1 MAMAAPAPIPIHT
14 LTLPH
19 YSSHPIH
26 IALFTHVRNA
36 AHLRAQLLSANP
48 TYDYAFLDA
57 TTLLSYPQLL
67 LAAQLALHAHLTGR
81 AKTRTPHSE
90 LVFRLH
96 PNNNIGEAY
105 RKFGISDE
113 STEVV
118 AVKFALEGDGGDVTG
133 ESVGRHLAGAV
144 EGDAVEIGEGGEE
157 VGSFADVGKIRK
169 IYKLG
174 DGGKGK
180 KGDAHVNVNGAARD
194 ERREMESFILG
205 TMALKGS

>member
-1 MAMAAPAPIPIHT
+1 IPIHT

-19 YSSHPIH
+19 YPAHPIH

-36 AHLRAQLLSANP
+36 PTLRSQLLSSNP
-48 TYDYAFLDA
+48 AFDYAFLDA
-57 TTLLSYPQLL
+57 STLLSPTHLL
-67 LAAQLALHAHLTGR
+67 LAAQLALHAHLTHR

-105 RKFGISDE
+105 RKFGIADE
-113 STEVV
+113 SSEVLVVKFGGMGDGVTAEGVGTHLGEVV
-118 AVKFALEGDGGDVTG
+118 EGEVV
-133 ESVGRHLAGAV
+133 S
-144 EGDAVEIGEGGEE
+144 IGEGMEE
-157 VGSFADVGKIRK
+157 VAMFADVGKIRK

-174 DGGKGK
+174 EAGAKGKGK
-180 KGDAHVNVNGAARD
+180 KGAVVNGDGKVRD
-194 ERREMESFILG
+194 ERKDMESVILG